1 VTDKFD
7 VVVIGG
13 GHAGCEAALASARRG
28 ARTLLFT
35 ISLDH
40 IGLMPCNPS
49 AGGPAKGHIVR
60 EIDAMGGEM
69 AKAVDA
75 SSIQTRMLNTSK
87 GPAVRALRSQCDRHL
102 YHRHMLMAVLGEENL
117 TVRQGIVTEVF
128 ADGSGIKGV
137 QTVAG
142 VNVACRALVIA
153 TGTYLESKVIIGQA
167 KYDGGPAGQVAARGL
182 TSSLLRLGLEVGRYK
197 TGTPARIDGRSLD
210 RGLMAEQP
218 GDLPRR
224 IFTQGGI
231 VNALPQ
237 VPCFLTFTSAD
248 SHQVIRDNIHQS
260 PLYGGN
266 IDGRGPRYCP
276 CIEDKVMRYEH
287 KDRHPVFLEPMGLD
301 TVEYYVG
308 GCSTSMPEDVQLKF
322 LRGIPGMGDVRILR
336 PGYSIEYDFLPGQQ
350 LNSGLAVKAVA
361 GLYSAGQTNG
371 SSGYEEAAGQGLIA
385 GANAA
390 AYVLGLE
397 EITLRRDQGYIGV
410 LIDDLISKEEID
422 PYRMM
427 TSRAEHRLLLRWDN
441 AVERL
446 FPLAVE
452 RGLLKDAD
460 ARRLEGCIAL
470 HAEHLQAVEGK
481 VVRLEEL
488 AAAGVEGFEPGEG
501 GRVQLSLREV
511 LKRPGINYPQLAGLC
526 GFSDVDI
533 DTGEYVDAAI
543 KYEGYIKKQRS
554 MAARTEKMEELPLPA
569 GADYASIQGLSLEA
583 REKLALIQP
592 RTVGQASRISGV
604 SPADVSV
611 LIVSFL
617 GSGKGRGEANV

>member
-1 VTDKFD
+1 MTDKFD

-60 EIDAMGGEM
+60 EIDALGGEM

-102 YHRHMLMAVLGEENL
+102 YHRHMLMAVLGEQNL
-117 TVRQGIVTEVF
+117 TVRQGIVTEIF
-128 ADGSGIKGV
+128 ADSGGVRGV

-142 VNVACRALVIA
+142 VNVACRALVVA

-182 TSSLLRLGLEVGRYK
+182 TSSLLRLGLDVGRYK

-210 RGLMAEQP
+210 LSRMAEQP
-218 GDLPRR
+218 GDVPRR
-224 IFTQGGI
+224 IFTQGG
-231 VNALPQ
+231 VSNALPQ
-237 VPCFLTFTSAD
+237 VPCFLTFTSAEA
-248 SHQVIRDNIHQS
+248 HQVIRDNIHQS
-260 PLYGGN
+260 PLYGGS
-266 IDGRGPRYCP
+266 IEGRGPRYCP

-322 LRGIPGMGDVRILR
+322 LRGIPGMEQVRILR

-350 LNSGLAVKAVA
+350 LNSGLGVKAVA
-361 GLYSAGQTNG
+361 GLFSAGQTNG
-371 SSGYEEAAGQGLIA
+371 SSGYEEAAGQGLVA

-446 FPLAVE
+446 LPMAQ
-452 RGLLKDAD
+452 RCGLLNEDDAQRLTGC
-460 ARRLEGCIAL
+460 ARRHE
-470 HAEHLQAVEGK
+470 EHLQAVTSRTI
-481 VVRLEEL
+481 RLEDL
-488 AAAGVEGFEPGEG
+488 RDVGVTDFEPGEN
-501 GRVQLSLREV
+501 GRAQLPLRDV
-511 LKRPGINYPQLAGLC
+511 LKRPGINYSQLAGLC
-526 GFSDVDI
+526 GYAEVDT
-533 DTGEYVDAAI
+533 DTAEYVDAII
-543 KYEGYIKKQRS
+543 KYEGYIKKQQS
-554 MAARTEKMEELPLPA
+554 MAARSEKMEGLPLPA
-569 GADYASIQGLSLEA
+569 EADYASINGLSLEA
-583 REKLALIQP
+583 REKLAIIRP

-617 GSGKGRGEANV
+617 GSKKEAGEANV